1 MSSFAFK
8 KEIWFGSTAHSSLSE
23 VMSLE
28 EDYLVIQ
35 FMTDF
40 EGSELHQVKADKR
53 QIEPEFSNNLTH
65 MRDI

>member
-23 VMSLE
+23 VMTLE
-28 EDYLVIQ
+28 GDYLVIQ

-40 EGSELHQVKADKR
+40 EGSDLKQIKANKR
-53 QIEPEFSNNLTH
+53 
-65 MRDI
+65 

>member
-23 VMSLE
+23 VMTLE

-53 QIEPEFSNNLTH
+53 
-65 MRDI
+65 